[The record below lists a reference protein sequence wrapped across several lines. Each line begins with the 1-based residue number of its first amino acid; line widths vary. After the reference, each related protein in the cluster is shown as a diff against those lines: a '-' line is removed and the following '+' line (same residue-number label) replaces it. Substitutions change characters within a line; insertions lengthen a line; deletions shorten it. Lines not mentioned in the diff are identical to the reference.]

1 MRVLYFELK
10 QNIPLYHHQL
20 FVELIEKL
28 GTPMGYHHFKRRS
41 AQRMGDHISDQI
53 YAELLNFL
61 KSDDSQIAIT
71 VDGARDKSQDHFLC
85 IFIQTLRLNR
95 PRVFFYRVPLLG
107 SNESADGLLLRM
119 KDVFQKDGITEV
131 IKQRLTSFVA
141 NGAAVNLGKKGGLA
155 VKLENFVGRKLFKVH
170 CLAHRL
176 NLAVRKVFNDNED
189 LNWIF
194 PMESAIKQVHTFFYN
209 KGHKRKSTYLKR
221 VHERDMG
228 SFWWRLP
235 NSLVTSRKKAI
246 FNILKH
252 HKPLIG
258 ALTLMGKEKCPYKVD
273 KNTRSIANGM
283 IQHLSD
289 KNLLIIMH
297 YLLDILDVIEA
308 ASLNF
313 QKRYGLL
320 MDQTKNLAELTTAL
334 AKIGANSGEYY
345 TEQFLKTCECDGKNV
360 PPCKIMKE
368 LPKLLSKEMRSK
380 VILGRFLIF
389 LLFPK

>member
-1 MRVLYFELK
+1 M
-10 QNIPLYHHQL
+10 
-20 FVELIEKL
+20 
-28 GTPMGYHHFKRRS
+28 
-41 AQRMGDHISDQI
+41 
-53 YAELLNFL
+53 
-61 KSDDSQIAIT
+61 
-71 VDGARDKSQDHFLC
+71 
-85 IFIQTLRLNR
+85 
-95 PRVFFYRVPLLG
+95 
-107 SNESADGLLLRM
+107 
-119 KDVFQKDGITEV
+119 
-131 IKQRLTSFVA
+131 
-141 NGAAVNLGKKGGLA
+141 
-155 VKLENFVGRKLFKVH
+155 ENFVGRKLIKVH

-194 PMESAIKQVHTFFYN
+194 HMESAIKQVHTFFYN